1 MTSFSYEPG
10 RIVMGRLERGDDL
23 LPQLTA
29 LCQEHQIR
37 VGTLSALGAVE
48 RATVG
53 YYDQKAQQYH
63 QHVFD
68 QPMEII
74 QLTGNISGK
83 DGETFLHCHVALS
96 DDQGRCHGGH
106 LFEGTTVFACE
117 YLITE
122 LSGPVPQRKPHEATG
137 LVLWQELK
145 TTTE

>member
-10 RIVMGRLERGDDL
+10 RIVMGRLERGDDVL
-23 LPQLTA
+23 KQLTA
-29 LCQEHQIR
+29 ACEEHQIS

-53 YYDQKAQQYH
+53 YYDQAAQQYH
-63 QHVFD
+63 QHVFN

-83 DGETFLHCHVALS
+83 DGETFLHCHVTLS
-96 DDQGRCHGGH
+96 DDEGCCYGGH

-117 YLITE
+117 FVLNE
-122 LSGPVPQRKPHEATG
+122 LRGPVPQRKPHAPTG
-137 LVLWQELK
+137 LALW
-145 TTTE
+145 